1 MDARAVLA
9 VLFQKLDSPSAGE
22 VIINS
27 SHSAKDALV
36 LFNLGARQPGLELFL
51 LDMLGLSAE
60 KEATVLDQVVFV
72 ALEEVVH

>member
-1 MDARAVLA
+1 
-9 VLFQKLDSPSAGE
+9 
-22 VIINS
+22 
-27 SHSAKDALV
+27 V